1 MSKYNIVTNL
11 KILEIF
17 RSGSKHYKV
26 NLGMASTVDGNSGRV
41 MNDRDKF
48 AYFYN
53 QRYRTTIHSKGT
65 IGNIQFYQDYYLQQ
79 DLIAFYF
86 EEEEYIFELDEKLIK
101 EKGVDFYLGHLLK
114 RIDNEVQF
122 KKQKNE
128 EEKVSVEKKGDAN
141 KILTNPGSISY
152 DDVKAFLEKQR
163 LERFN
168 K

>member
-1 MSKYNIVTNL
+1 L
-11 KILEIF
+11 
-17 RSGSKHYKV
+17 R
-26 NLGMASTVDGNSGRV
+26 
-41 MNDRDKF
+41 
-48 AYFYN
+48 
-53 QRYRTTIHSKGT
+53 
-65 IGNIQFYQDYYLQQ
+65 YLQIGTTQ
-79 DLIAFYF
+79 LVASPHSPHPQPARA
-86 EEEEYIFELDEKLIK
+86 IK
-101 EKGVDFYLGHLLK
+101 RKQVEQRSK

-122 KKQKNE
+122 KKQRNE